1 METTPPR
8 GLSLTVSFVGGGGP
22 RTVRLPLGPALR
34 VAAALALCAL
44 SYKIGVWRERLDL
57 AAREDLVAKVAAA
70 PRVSRAAQATPVSA
84 PAALE
89 APGGP
94 VGESSDVITPLNV
107 RDPSALVMAP
117 TAMQE
122 QAAPPP
128 PAVKP
133 EPRLIPR
140 PGEHSGPELR
150 GHSEDLRL

>member
-8 GLSLTVSFVGGGGP
+8 GLSLTLSFVGDG
-22 RTVRLPLGPALR
+22 RRSVHLPLGPALR

-44 SYKIGVWRERLDL
+44 SYKLGVWRERLEL

-70 PRVSRAAQATPVSA
+70 PRPARGAQATPVSA

-94 VGESSDVITPLNV
+94 VGETADVITPLNV

-117 TAMQE
+117 PGIQE

-128 PAVKP
+128 AAPKP
-133 EPRLIPR
+133 QPRLFPK
-140 PGEHSGPELR
+140 PGEHTGPEIR
-150 GHSEDLRL
+150 GRSQDLRL